1 MRILCITNEGMQRMK
16 RTEEIAQLVSQ
27 WPTSGLSKAVYARTH
42 GIGLSTL
49 QRRVRRSQQLS
60 DVVPHVGA
68 SFVEVGI
75 GGDVEPGLPSSHIV
89 ITLASGTRIE
99 VR

>member
-1 MRILCITNEGMQRMK
+1 MQRMK

-27 WPTSGLSKAVYARTH
+27 WPTSGLSKAEYARQH

-49 QRRVRRSQQLS
+49 QRWVRRSRQSLGE
-60 DVVPHVGA
+60 VPVAGA

-75 GGDVEPGLPSSHIV
+75 GGDVHPGLPSSHIV
-89 ITLASGTRIE
+89 ITLSSGTRIK